1 MGKRFSPAAVGA
13 FVVGAVI
20 LAVVAVV
27 VFGSGRFFR
36 KTYPFVL
43 YFTGDVSG
51 LNVGAP
57 VKLKGVEI
65 GSVTGVKLN
74 LSQAAFIEH
83 PKEIRIPVVIE
94 IDADR
99 LAEKGAKK
107 MPTRENI
114 QPLIDHGLRGQLA
127 MQSFVTGLLYVKL
140 DFYPGTPL
148 NLVND
153 PTVSY
158 PELPTV
164 PTPMEEVQAKVA
176 EFLAKLNEAD
186 IAGMVTSLHNSL
198 DGLDQTLNSPHLKAS
213 LAALPGAIDGIK
225 SLSGDA
231 QTTLVSVRKLSA
243 DLNAKVGPLGSSL
256 QETSASARDTLRAAT
271 LSLQEMQ
278 TLLKP
283 DAPLVYSLN
292 RSLNDLAAAARAIRQ
307 VAEELERDP
316 SVLLRGK
323 GAAEERK

>member
-36 KTYPFVL
+36 RTYTYVL
-43 YFTGDVSG
+43 YFSGDVSG

-65 GSVTGVKLN
+65 GSVSAVKLN
-74 LSQAAFIEH
+74 LSQAAAADQPGEL
-83 PKEIRIPVVIE
+83 RIPVLIE

-107 MPTRENI
+107 LPTRENV
-114 QPLIDHGLRGQLA
+114 QLLIDHGLRAQLA
-127 MQSFVTGLLYVKL
+127 MQSFVTGLLYIKM
-140 DFYPGTPL
+140 DFFPGTPV

-153 PTVSY
+153 PSVPY
-158 PELPTV
+158 PEIPTV
-164 PTPMEEVQAKVA
+164 PTPLEEAQAKA
-176 EFLAKLNEAD
+176 AQFLAKLNEAD
-186 IAGMVTSLHNSL
+186 IAGMVTSLRHAL

-213 LAALPGAIDGIK
+213 LASLPGAIDGIK
-225 SLSGDA
+225 SLSEDA
-231 QTTLVSVRKLSA
+231 QATLVSVRKLSA

-292 RSLNDLAAAARAIRQ
+292 RSMNDLAAAARAIRQ

-323 GAAEERK
+323 GAAEEPQ